1 MIIRDSQEAKDQPVI
16 VEFVQLVRTT
26 VGDGVLDFSHLQTRP
41 FMPFWKSFSIVEY
54 LQNED
59 DFRSLMC
66 GSELANAYGR
76 DQTGKR
82 ISELEF
88 GEIEDEMRQLH
99 FDALK
104 GELVYASC
112 TFGFQKRDY
121 KKWHQVKMRITHN
134 GRANETV
141 AVLAFE

>member
-16 VEFVQLVRTT
+16 VAFVQLVRTT

-54 LQNED
+54 LQDED

-121 KKWHQVKMRITHN
+121 KKMASGQN
-134 GRANETV
+134 ANDTQWPRQRDRCGPG
-141 AVLAFE
+141 L